1 MPKCVE
7 TNCSKEGKVKVITL
21 DGQVVYLCENH
32 ANLWLKNG
40 CSLAESHLR
49 QMLQALRVYGALS
62 AIFYL
67 GLSFSVYGLYQMLT
81 NPGLQKAGISL
92 SVPLEFYLGFLLL
105 VLSWL
110 ISIIII
116 KRTRR

>member
-32 ANLWLKNG
+32 ADLWLKNG

-49 QMLQALRVYGALS
+49 RMLQALRVYGALS

-67 GLSFSVYGLYQMLT
+67 GLFFSVYGLYQMLT
-81 NPGLQKAGISL
+81 NPGLQKAEISL
-92 SVPLEFYLGFLLL
+92 SVPFEFYLGFLLL